1 MRIPAILSDSLIGA
15 ADLDDLF
22 GNLQSGSSQSTQVD
36 NSLSIILPILIV
48 TVCLIALLV
57 NYIIAKH
64 MEDVAIAK
72 GYDKKAHAFAMCFWL
87 GPIGYI
93 YVAMLPN
100 KIHKMQV
107 EALLLLVEA
116 LKENSGRNSDK
127 D

>member
-1 MRIPAILSDSLIGA
+1 MIEVKGL
-15 ADLDDLF
+15 
-22 GNLQSGSSQSTQVD
+22 N
-36 NSLSIILPILIV
+36 
-48 TVCLIALLV
+48 
-57 NYIIAKH
+57 
-64 MEDVAIAK
+64 K

-116 LKENSGRNSDK
+116 LKENTTKRTCT
-127 D
+127 